1 MKNLRIKL
9 LLSLIAFA
17 VILVAVISY
26 VNRQIL
32 ADDIEEQVAR
42 NRVLIENHILTDM
55 RAVDNA
61 HLYFDAN
68 MSDEMEQALR
78 ALKNYYRENPN
89 VATWDLQQLKNKHD
103 MDIYILDQTNTVL
116 YTTFDKDIGFN
127 FSKCCQRFSALLDE
141 RRASGEFFTDGID
154 ISTTTGEY
162 RKFAYLATHD
172 KKYLLELSIDLLK
185 NPVFQTFNFEKTS
198 EYLVAKYVDLVEVQT
213 ISAGGVF
220 FNDSKSKRIT
230 VQEQSEQFQKYFELA
245 RKKMQP
251 VEYQEAFNQ
260 GYMETHLFLPYE
272 AETVRGE
279 SSHRIVY
286 VKYANFTKMEALQ
299 KNTKQFWVLLTIAL
313 ITAFVMLLVINKI
326 LSKTIHLATFD
337 PLTGVYNRA
346 TYIRKM
352 DSLLKKRKLNR
363 PGLLLIDLDNFKQV
377 NDQFGHAEGD
387 QILIGTAKILKKVV
401 KKDGFVVRFGGDEF
415 AMVLYDTT
423 EHHMQQVADAILT
436 QIRTLKLEDHSIQ
449 KWSVLSVSMGGAIYH
464 HPEDSEMSLFERADR
479 ALYQSK
485 NAGKDQY
492 SSFVEVAE
500 VEDTKI

>member
-32 ADDIEEQVAR
+32 VDDIEKQVAR
-42 NRVLIENHILTDM
+42 NRILIENHILTDM

-61 HLYFDAN
+61 HFYFDKN
-68 MSDEMEQALR
+68 MSDKMEQELR
-78 ALKNYYRENPN
+78 TLKNYYRENTN
-89 VATWDLQQLKNKHD
+89 VASWDLQQMKNKHD
-103 MDIYILDQTNTVL
+103 MDIYIVDQTNTVI
-116 YTTFDKDIGFN
+116 YTTFDKDIGLN
-127 FSKCCQRFSALLDE
+127 FSNCCQRFSALLNE
-141 RRASGEFFTDGID
+141 RRASGGFYTDGID

-162 RKFAYLATHD
+162 RKFGYLATED

-185 NPVFQTFNFEKTS
+185 DPVFQTFNFEKTS

-213 ISAGGVF
+213 INAGGVF

-230 VQEQSEQFQKYFELA
+230 VQEQSQQFQKYFELA
-245 RKKMQP
+245 KKKMKP
-251 VEYQEAFNQ
+251 MEYQKELDH
-260 GYMETHLFLPYE
+260 GYIETHLFLPYE

-279 SSHRIVY
+279 SSKRIVY
-286 VKYANFTKMEALQ
+286 VKYGNFTKIEALQ
-299 KNTKQFWVLLTIAL
+299 KNSKQFWILLAIAL
-313 ITAFVMLLVINKI
+313 VTAFVMLLVINKI

-346 TYIRKM
+346 TYIRKV
-352 DSLLKKRKLNR
+352 DSLIKKRKVNR
-363 PGLLLIDLDNFKQV
+363 PALLLIDLDNFKQV

-387 QILIGTAKILKKVV
+387 HILIGTARILKKVV

-415 AMVLYDTT
+415 AIVLYDTT
-423 EHHMQQVADAILT
+423 EHHMQQIAEAILT
-436 QIRTLKLEDHSIQ
+436 QIRTLKFEGHAIE

-464 HPEDSEMSLFERADR
+464 HTEDTEMSLFERADK

-492 SSFVEVAE
+492 SSYTEVAAD
-500 VEDTKI
+500 EDTRI